1 MYFFFINFFLQTHH
15 TTLLVV
21 LLIKNSFVETQT
33 FSRRKKTFITMDGE
47 DEMKA
52 DVASLLEVNSLDYR
66 LPPSLSVAVSRA
78 MKTYRSA
85 NITHSFGEMIS
96 ITLSTGAAFID
107 PLNSYISFDVKIPD
121 AAIVSNAIALPTHGS
136 WAQMFDRFTVV
147 HSSAT
152 ELDRMT
158 ASLGEYC
165 QFKDYYERDANWRKT
180 TGALFNHGDDN
191 GAAGRIGATSN
202 SYPTWP
208 VGPAGDQSIACILPT
223 SDQPFPASYTPGDV
237 INVRIPLAQILP
249 IFKSNLL
256 MPSFLAAGMR
266 IELTSHTKER
276 FFTLKNPS
284 NAGGAQWSV
293 AANQQPSISNVFIHT
308 ESFQLGDSINRKLA
322 QISASSG
329 LEWNFT
335 AVHQTFTG
343 KTEASF
349 SHQIS
354 RALSRANNIIMKVRR
369 DVDFK
374 SPYADSFSS
383 LPFPSQSILN
393 SAANQGVRALPVFQ
407 LLDGTIERFQVQL
420 GAQYIP
426 AEALDNVYDI
436 FHSTLKT
443 FGGLRRSDTSIGLT
457 WDQFAGKLIT
467 YDKTGGA
474 EDIDYATSIGCIA
487 VPLES
492 SSTLGESGSA
502 ISAQRTAVINVE
514 TKNSAG
520 ALRRFDFFVEYSKL
534 NTVFLDSVIVRT

>member
-1 MYFFFINFFLQTHH
+1 
-15 TTLLVV
+15 
-21 LLIKNSFVETQT
+21 
-33 FSRRKKTFITMDGE
+33 MDGE

-85 NITHSFGEMIS
+85 NISHSFGEMIS

-107 PLNSYISFDVKIPD
+107 PLNSYLSFDVKIPD
-121 AAIVSNAIALPTHGS
+121 AAIVSDNIALPTHGS

-191 GAAGRIGATSN
+191 GAAGRIGGGSS

-208 VGPAGDQSIACILPT
+208 VAALTGNQSIACILPT
-223 SDQPFPASYTPGDV
+223 SDQPFPESYTPGDV

-276 FFTLKNPS
+276 FFTLRNAS
-284 NAGGAQWSV
+284 IAGNAGGAQWSV
-293 AANQQPSISNVFIHT
+293 AANQQPTISNVFIHT

-426 AEALDNVYDI
+426 AEALDNSYDI
-436 FHSTLKT
+436 STRLSK
-443 FGGLRRSDTSIGLT
+443 
-457 WDQFAGKLIT
+457 
-467 YDKTGGA
+467 
-474 EDIDYATSIGCIA
+474 
-487 VPLES
+487 PLEVCADLTRAS
-492 SSTLGESGSA
+492 GSLGISLPESLSHTTRPVEPRILIMQPVSDALLCPWKAVAPLARAGAPLVLSAPQSSTSRRKILPELCEDLTSLSSIRSSTLSFW
-502 ISAQRTAVINVE
+502 IP
-514 TKNSAG
+514 
-520 ALRRFDFFVEYSKL
+520 
-534 NTVFLDSVIVRT
+534 